1 MSVQEKSYLADY
13 VIFNNGTEDLL
24 AEQVTRM
31 QTKGVA
37 RLEPLTSFITEAR
50 EAGYVARNGDV
61 QEIRQFHQKIGSN
74 LLLTDPPRGVGA
86 QSAPE
91 VLSHETAER
100 RGGSASRAAM
110 GKPKASFFPLS
121 SGHELL
127 KQNGHLRSVAGG
139 SSSFFVV
146 SDAPA
151 SVRPVAGKPS
161 GKFLQKS
168 PPWLIVGLPSPWNIV
183 ASTPRCLGWWTLFK
197 KLEGAL
203 SIV

>member
-1 MSVQEKSYLADY
+1 MAFRGEECNAFCFEFAATV
-13 VIFNNGTEDLL
+13 GT
-24 AEQVTRM
+24 AR
-31 QTKGVA
+31 GRVA
-37 RLEPLTSFITEAR
+37 RSRAAKPAKWCRLPRPPPAR
-50 EAGYVARNGDV
+50 SDG
-61 QEIRQFHQKIGSN
+61 

-127 KQNGHLRSVAGG
+127 KQNGHLRSVASG

-183 ASTPRCLGWWTLFK
+183 ASTPRCLGWW
-197 KLEGAL
+197 AQ
-203 SIV
+203 